1 MFHGLAATI
10 FRIGRL
16 EERDGESIS
25 KEFLS
30 IPLIAPPTFLIAAR
44 SLLLKNRTRFVN
56 FAAFLFWPYWLL
68 AALLFLGRF
77 FEATRF
83 RSALC
88 FLCLTTAVLFA
99 FAAGA
104 ASYRPSATPHCL

>member
-30 IPLIAPPTFLIAAR
+30 IALIAPPTFPIAPR
-44 SLLLKNRTRFVN
+44 SLLLKKENTVCKLRRILIL
-56 FAAFLFWPYWLL
+56 AYWLL

-88 FLCLTTAVLFA
+88 FLCFTTAVLFA

-104 ASYRPSATPHCL
+104 ASYRTSCF